1 MKRIAFCFALLLV
14 TLLSFAQGVI
24 KESLSI
30 HSAILNR
37 SVNYSIY
44 LPEHYDSGNRK
55 FPVLYLLH
63 GYTDNETGWTQFG
76 EVSAIADKAINSGE
90 ATPMIIAMPDAGI
103 TWYINESSGKERY

>member
-1 MKRIAFCFALLLV
+1 MKKILASILLLLISLV
-14 TLLSFAQGVI
+14 HYGQGVL

-30 HSAILNR
+30 QSSILNR
-37 SVNYSIY
+37 TVKYSIY
-44 LPEHYDSGNRK
+44 LPEHYDAGNRK

-76 EVSAIADKAINSGE
+76 EVAGIADKAINSGE

-103 TWYINESSGKERY
+103 TWYIN